1 LFPDRTF
8 PVPDPTGAAPRRA
21 VCRLFLLGL
30 LMPLLL
36 GGCSLRQFAVD
47 RAGDAI
53 AEGGSGFAS
62 DEDPRLVRD
71 AAPFSLKTIESLLE
85 ASPRNPKLLLAAA
98 RGFTQYAYAFVQQD
112 ADRLEERDVKAF
124 AGEAERTRKL
134 YRRARGY
141 GLRGLDVLHPG
152 AAARLRTDPAA
163 ALKDFRPAD
172 VPMLYWTAAAWSAEI
187 ALSKAIPDVVADLP
201 AALALADRAAALD
214 EGWNEGAI
222 PALMISLEPVRPG
235 GAADATR
242 RADARY
248 RRALELSGGAQ
259 AGPHVAWAESVALPA
274 PDRAGFER
282 ALRAA
287 LAIDPDAVP
296 RHRLANLVL
305 QERAR
310 WLLSRTNDLFLE

>member
-1 LFPDRTF
+1 M
-8 PVPDPTGAAPRRA
+8 PDPTGPAPRRA

-36 GGCSLRQFAVD
+36 GGCSLRQFALD

-53 AEGGSGFAS
+53 AEGGGVFAS

-71 AAPFSLKTIESLLE
+71 AAPFSLKTIEGLLE
-85 ASPRNPKLLLAAA
+85 ASPRNPKLLLAAT

-124 AGEAERTRKL
+124 AAEAERARRL

-152 AAARLRTDPAA
+152 VAARLRADPAG
-163 ALKDFRPAD
+163 ALKDFRAPD

-201 AALALADRAAALD
+201 AVLALADRAVALD
-214 EGWNEGAI
+214 EGWNEGAL
-222 PALMISLEPVRPG
+222 ATLMISLEPVRPG
-235 GAADATR
+235 SGAEGVR
-242 RADARY
+242 RADARH

-274 PDRAGFER
+274 QDRAGFER

-287 LAIDPDAVP
+287 LAIDADAVP

-305 QERAR
+305 QDRAR
-310 WLLSRTNDLFLE
+310 WLLARSDDLFLE